1 MDLLQVAEVIKQI
14 GGTSSKKAKEEIISL
29 HKEDTLF
36 GEVLN
41 FIFNP
46 YIKTNIAKKKL
57 SKEVSV
63 DPHQFVPLY
72 TFEEYMSFL
81 GVNTGKNV
89 DIFKVQ
95 QYISSQP
102 KEIHWLLEAVA
113 TKDLKIGATSSTIN
127 KAFGYSFI
135 PTFELMLAEKYIET
149 KKIKGVPKVYEHWKR
164 YLEKRVIATPKLD
177 GNRNAIFVREDG
189 KVTLYSREGHVFEGC
204 VEIEEALASYPR
216 GFVYD
221 GELLA
226 TNEEGLNSKLLFKK
240 TSKIIK
246 KKGEKRGLEFHA
258 FDVIPIEEF
267 EKGGWSVACEKRK
280 EALKEVIEK
289 NPHPLVKYVEPIYIG
304 IFDKEKIDALAE
316 EAKENEEEGIM
327 VQLADAPYDCRRTFD
342 ILKVKSFESAD
353 IRCLDIYEG
362 KSGKNIGRLGG
373 LICDFKGHP
382 VRIGGGFSDELR
394 DAIWADPSMVIGK
407 IVEIQYFEEFED
419 EDGNLDLRFSG
430 FKTIRDDK
438 TEPSYY

>member
-1 MDLLQVAEVIKQI
+1 MDILQVAEVIKQVS
-14 GGTSSKKAKEEIISL
+14 GTSSKKGKEEIISL
-29 HKEDTLF
+29 HKEDALF
-36 GEVLN
+36 GDVLN

-46 YIKTNIAKKKL
+46 YIKTNIAKKKF
-57 SKEVSV
+57 SKVVESETIYPV
-63 DPHQFVPLY
+63 Y
-72 TFEEYMSFL
+72 TTIHMFMDNLKKS
-81 GVNTGKNV
+81 TGKNE
-89 DIFKVQ
+89 DIAYAQ
-95 QYISSQP
+95 WYISHQP
-102 KEIHWLLEAVA
+102 QEVRWLLEAM
-113 TKDLKIGATSSTIN
+113 TMKDLKIGATASTIN

-149 KKIKGVPKVYEHWKR
+149 KKIKGVPKIYEHWKR

-177 GNRNAIFVREDG
+177 GNRDAIFVYKDG
-189 KVTLYSREGHVFEGC
+189 RVVLYSREGHIFEGC
-204 VEIEEALASYPR
+204 VEIEEAFSNFPK

-246 KKGEKRGLEFHA
+246 KKGVKTGLEFHA
-258 FDVIPIEEF
+258 FDLIPIEEF
-267 EKGGWSVACEKRK
+267 EKGGWSVSCEKRK
-280 EALKEVIEK
+280 EALKKVVEEQ
-289 NPHPLVKYVEPIYIG
+289 NHQLVKYVEPIYVG
-304 IFDKEKIDALAE
+304 VFDKEKIDALAE
-316 EAKENEEEGIM
+316 DAKQNEEEGIM
-327 VQLADAPYDCRRTFD
+327 VQLAESPYQCKRTFD

-353 IRCLDIYEG
+353 IRCSDIYGG

-419 EDGNLDLRFSG
+419 EEGNLDLRFSG